1 MKIKQI
7 VQNGDIFEVTK
18 EPTFFER
25 MVGFSKRTERYKD
38 TGDTY
43 RYFESTRAYINEK
56 GELLGATH
64 KMTKA
69 LECWRRMF

>member
-7 VQNGDIFEVTK
+7 IQDGDIFEVTK

-25 MVGFSKRTERYKD
+25 MVGLVKRVERYKD
-38 TGDTY
+38 TGSTY
-43 RYFESTRAYINEK
+43 HYFESTRAYVNEK

-64 KMTKA
+64 KMTQV
-69 LECWRRMF
+69 LECWRRRF